1 MSTPSASLRI
11 LNGLSVVFCGLT
23 ALYLLIGGAWLLVV
37 GGSPYYLATGIVL
50 LIVAWLI
57 WRRHP
62 AAFLLYAL
70 VLVGTAG
77 WGLWESGPD
86 FWALVPRSDVLVIFG
101 LWLLILVSP
110 SLIPPR
116 RAAVGVLLGALVI
129 WGVVLVFA
137 VFNDPQAI
145 NGTLTAQVAP
155 APASGPDAA
164 DWTDYGRTPEGTRYS
179 PLAQITPDNV
189 KNLKQAWIFR
199 TGDMKGPN
207 DPVEI
212 TNEVTPL
219 KIGGLLYLCS
229 PHQILF
235 ALDAQTGQL
244 KWKFDP
250 KLKADPSF
258 QHVTCRGVS
267 YADLSA
273 NGAGVEGAMPANGTA
288 ASHGQSASDA
298 AVVAAASDTTAA
310 SSATAVSATSETM
323 AASAATVASGPSATT
338 AASGATAAAAPSD
351 TTTASAAMTSSGATA
366 AAGAPIAG
374 GTEATATPGPCTRR
388 ILLPVNDGHLYAL
401 DAQTGQRCS
410 DFANNGDLDLQHS
423 QPVTTP
429 GMYEPTSPPVV
440 TSKVIIVA
448 GAVEDNFSTRE
459 PSGVI
464 RGFDVR
470 TGKLLWVFDSGAQ
483 DPNAM
488 PGPGQH
494 YTWNSPNSWAPAAY
508 DPKLDIV
515 YLPMGVTTPDI
526 WGGNRTA
533 LQERYAS
540 GLLALNASTGKL
552 AWFYQS
558 THHDL
563 WDMDQPSQPTVADI
577 TGKDGKTIPVVY
589 APAKTG
595 NLYVLDR
602 RTGTPVVPA
611 PERPVPQG
619 AAPGD
624 HVSPTQPFSDLTFRP
639 NKNLSGADMWGAT
652 MYDQLVCR
660 VMFHK
665 LRYEGIYTPPSLQ
678 GTLVFPGNLGMFEW
692 GGIAVDTDRQIAI
705 ANPIAVPFVS
715 RLIPRGAGNPME
727 PIPGAKGSGTEV
739 GIQPQYGVP
748 YGVTLN
754 PFMSPLGLPCKQ
766 PAWGYISAIDLKTNQ
781 IVWKKRIGTTR
792 DSTAIPLPFKVGM
805 PMLGGPMVT
814 AGSVA
819 FIGATADDYIRAYD
833 VNNGKELWRARLPA
847 GGQATPMTYSVN
859 GRQYVVIA
867 AGGHGSFGTKL
878 GDYVVAYALPNQ

>member
-1 MSTPSASLRI
+1 MRI
-11 LNGLSVVFCGLT
+11 VNALSVVFCGLT
-23 ALYLLIGGAWLLVV
+23 ALYLLVGGAWLLAV
-37 GGSPYYLATGIVL
+37 GGSPYYMATGIAL
-50 LIVAWLI
+50 LAVAWLM

-62 AAFLLYAL
+62 AAFVLYAV
-70 VLVGTAG
+70 VLIGTAG
-77 WGLWESGPD
+77 WGLWESGSD
-86 FWALVPRSDVLVIFG
+86 FWALVPRCDVLVLFG
-101 LWLLILVSP
+101 LWLLFVGSRALS
-110 SLIPPR
+110 PPR
-116 RAAVGVLLGALVI
+116 GAAVGALIGALVI
-129 WGVVLVFA
+129 WGGVLA
-137 VFNDPQAI
+137 YAAFNDPQTI
-145 NGTLTAQVAP
+145 NGTFSAQAAAP
-155 APASGPDAA
+155 VPASGAEAA
-164 DWTDYGRTPEGTRYS
+164 NWPAYGRTEQGTRYS

-189 KNLKQAWIFR
+189 KNLQVAWTFR

-207 DPVEI
+207 DPLEI

-219 KIGGLLYLCS
+219 AIDGMLYLCS

-235 ALDAQTGQL
+235 ALDARTGKL

-273 NGAGVEGAMPANGTA
+273 NGGE
-288 ASHGQSASDA
+288 
-298 AVVAAASDTTAA
+298 
-310 SSATAVSATSETM
+310 
-323 AASAATVASGPSATT
+323 AASAATDQGT
-338 AASGATAAAAPSD
+338 A
-351 TTTASAAMTSSGATA
+351 
-366 AAGAPIAG
+366 
-374 GTEATATPGPCTRR
+374 PGLCVRR
-388 ILLPVNDGHLYAL
+388 IFLPVNDGHLYAL
-401 DAQTGQRCS
+401 DARTGQRCS
-410 DFANNGDLDLQHS
+410 DFASDGDLDLQHNE
-423 QPVTTP
+423 PVTTP

-440 TSKVIIVA
+440 TGRVVIVA
-448 GAVEDNFSTRE
+448 GSVEDNFSTRE

-464 RGFDVR
+464 RGFDVH
-470 TGKLLWVFDSGAQ
+470 TGKLLWAFDPGAQ

-488 PGPGQH
+488 PAPGQH

-515 YLPMGVTTPDI
+515 YLPMGVSTPDI

-540 GLLALNASTGKL
+540 GLLALHASTGKL

-563 WDMDQPSQPTVADI
+563 WDMDQPAQPTIADI
-577 TGKDGKTIPVVY
+577 TGKDGKIIPVVY

-624 HVSPTQPFSDLTFRP
+624 HVAPTQPFSDLTFRP
-639 NKNLSGADMWGAT
+639 SKNLSGADMWGAT

-660 VMFHK
+660 VMFHR
-665 LRYEGIYTPPSLQ
+665 LRYDGIYTPPSLQ

-705 ANPIAVPFVS
+705 ANPIALPFVS
-715 RLIPRGAGNPME
+715 RLIPRGPGNPME
-727 PIPGAKGSGTEV
+727 PIAGAKGSGTEV
-739 GIQPQYGVP
+739 GVQPQYGVP
-748 YGVTLN
+748 FGVTLN
-754 PFMSPLGLPCKQ
+754 PFLSPFGLPCKQ
-766 PAWGYISAIDLKTNQ
+766 PAWGYMAAIDLKTNQ
-781 IVWKKRIGTTR
+781 IIWKKRIGTTR
-792 DSTAIPLPFKVGM
+792 DSSPIPVPFKVGM
-805 PMLGGPMVT
+805 PMLGGPIVT
-814 AGSVA
+814 AGGVA
-819 FIGATADDYIRAYD
+819 FIGATADDYIRAFD
-833 VNNGKELWRARLPA
+833 VDNGKELWRGRLPA
-847 GGQATPMTYSVN
+847 GGQATPMTYSVD

-878 GDYVVAYALPNQ
+878 GDYVVAYALPNR